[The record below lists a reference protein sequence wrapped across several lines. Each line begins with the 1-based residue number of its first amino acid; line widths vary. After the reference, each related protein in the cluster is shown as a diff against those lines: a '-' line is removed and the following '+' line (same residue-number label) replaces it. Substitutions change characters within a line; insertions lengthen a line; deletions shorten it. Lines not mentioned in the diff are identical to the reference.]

1 MERYKTRNLDI
12 TGRLSIPGELRI
24 ALNIEAGSNI
34 FLTCIDTIV
43 AIHRAEGDAGT
54 ACAVSHI
61 NDTGM
66 ISLPAEVKKKMG
78 WKEKA
83 RIAMYHTDKLIILK
97 SA

>member
-1 MERYKTRNLDI
+1 LDI